1 MSSDDASDRAPV
13 THIQALYFELIKTIQ
28 YNQLDGAQV
37 VAQLLEWRGLWHSVI
52 ADRLPTPR
60 LAPNPDEP
68 YQYNVY
74 PPLSLLRTTR
84 YGDWPADTLY
94 IWTDEERLP
103 RLQRLIRDNWPGS
116 LIEPV
121 DQDDVHAMFH
131 GFYQPADRV
140 FLVWWD

>member
-1 MSSDDASDRAPV
+1 MTSDDASDRAPV
-13 THIQALYFELIKTIQ
+13 TRIQALYFELIKTIQ
-28 YNQLDGAQV
+28 YNQLNGEQV
-37 VAQLLEWRGLWHSVI
+37 VARLLEWRGLWHSVI

-84 YGDWPADTLY
+84 YDD
-94 IWTDEERLP
+94 
-103 RLQRLIRDNWPGS
+103 WPGS

-121 DQDDVHAMFH
+121 DQEDVHAMFH
-131 GFYQPADRV
+131 GFYRPVDRV
-140 FLVWWD
+140 ILVWWD